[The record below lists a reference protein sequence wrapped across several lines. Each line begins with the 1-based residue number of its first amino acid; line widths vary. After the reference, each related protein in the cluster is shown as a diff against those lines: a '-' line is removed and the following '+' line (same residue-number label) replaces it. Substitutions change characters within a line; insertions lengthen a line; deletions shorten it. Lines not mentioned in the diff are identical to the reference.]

1 LKRKRIYSFYLYA
14 YLMNIQIAITEDG
27 SHTLYNKTLGEHYH
41 STHGAIQ
48 ESQHIFIQ
56 AGLNALAK
64 KSGIINI
71 LEIGFGTGLN
81 ALLTY
86 QETEKKGY
94 KINYIAIEPI
104 LLDKSIYL
112 RLNYADLLNNKA
124 LQDIFVKM
132 HEIPCNVPHFISENF
147 ILNKIKGNL
156 QEIELTENAFD
167 LVYFDAFSPEIQP
180 ELWEL
185 QIFEAIYAS
194 MKNNSLLTTYSA
206 KGAVKRTLKSVG
218 FEIENLPGPIG
229 KRQITRA
236 KKKF

>member
-1 LKRKRIYSFYLYA
+1 
-14 YLMNIQIAITEDG
+14 MNIQIAITEDG

-41 STHGAIQ
+41 STYGAIQ

-56 AGLNALAK
+56 AGLNALEN
-64 KSGIINI
+64 KSDSINI

-86 QETEKKGY
+86 QEAKSKDY

-112 RLNYADLLNNKA
+112 QLNYADLLNNKD
-124 LQDIFVKM
+124 LQDIFIKM
-132 HEIPCNVPHFISENF
+132 HEIPCNVPYFISEIF
-147 ILNKIKGNL
+147 ILNKIKEEL
-156 QEIELTENAFD
+156 QEIELTENSFD

-180 ELWEL
+180 ELWEPK
-185 QIFEAIYAS
+185 IFEAIYAS
-194 MKNNSLLTTYSA
+194 MKNNAILTTYSA
-206 KGAVKRTLKSVG
+206 KGAVKRALKSAG
-218 FEIENLPGPIG
+218 FEVENLAGPIG

-236 KKKF
+236 KKLLAYL